1 MDAKETF
8 KIAKGGLAKA
18 RRNYDATARVLVN
31 KLVDQNEKTSS
42 DEEGFEKYSND
53 MNSNKRFKN

>member
-1 MDAKETF
+1 MEAKDSF
-8 KIAKGGLAKA
+8 KVAKGGLTKA

-31 KLVDQNEKTSS
+31 QLVDQNEQTSS
-42 DEEGFEKYSND
+42 DEQGFEKFSSD